1 MTETCYR
8 HPDRETAVS
17 CSNCGRPI
25 CPDCMTPTSVGMR
38 CPECSRQTTKVK
50 AGAAAFGRSTRA
62 PATYALIAI
71 NVVFF
76 LAEIAGGG
84 ALSAGGGGTVIDN
97 LGLFGP
103 AVANGE
109 VYRIVTAGFLHLGP
123 IHLLFNMYALY
134 IVGSL
139 LEPGIGTPRFVAIYV
154 ASLLAGSF
162 GALLLSADTHT
173 VGASGAIFGIFAAAF
188 VVARGRRLEGVAAQL
203 GFLLLINFAF
213 TFSIPGISIGGH
225 LFGAAGGAICAVAIA
240 AGDRGMLG
248 ANRMAAEF
256 GACAAVA
263 VAAVVGSLLV
273 V

>member
-1 MTETCYR
+1 VQTCYR

-38 CPECSRQTTKVK
+38 CPECARQKTKVR
-50 AGAAAFGRSTRA
+50 AGSAAFGRSNRA
-62 PATYALIAI
+62 PATYVLIVI
-71 NVVFF
+71 NVLAF
-76 LAEIAGGG
+76 LAEIVGGG

-97 LGLFGP
+97 FALFGP
-103 AVANGE
+103 AVADGE
-109 VYRIVTAGFLHLGP
+109 VYRIVSAGFLHFGP
-123 IHLLFNMYALY
+123 IHLLVNMYALY

-139 LEPGIGTPRFVAIYV
+139 LEPAIETPRFVALYV

-162 GALLLSADTHT
+162 GALLLSANTHT

-203 GFLLLINFAF
+203 GFLLVINFVI
-213 TFSIPGISIGGH
+213 TFSIPGISVGGH
-225 LFGAAGGAICAVAIA
+225 LFGAAGGAICALAIA
-240 AGDRGMLG
+240 AGDRGRLG
-248 ANRMAAEF
+248 PNRMTAEI

-263 VAAVVGSLLV
+263 VAAIVGSLLV

>member
-1 MTETCYR
+1 MFAWT
-8 HPDRETAVS
+8 
-17 CSNCGRPI
+17 
-25 CPDCMTPTSVGMR
+25 
-38 CPECSRQTTKVK
+38 
-50 AGAAAFGRSTRA
+50 AAASGSIAANYTAPLFRA
-62 PATYALIAI
+62 WALVPSYVA
-71 NVVFF
+71 
-76 LAEIAGGG
+76 AGEWWRV
-84 ALSAGGGGTVIDN
+84 L
-97 LGLFGP
+97 
-103 AVANGE
+103 
-109 VYRIVTAGFLHLGP
+109 TAGFLHFGP